1 MNFKR
6 GIVKLFK
13 HSNVCVTG
21 LVGTGK
27 DMLIANVVCRRDEPY
42 ISNID
47 YGGYFAP
54 FDFKKLDVGGNTYKD
69 FIEGTLSH
77 YEFPYSRGSD
87 IYLSDVGVYL
97 PAQYCNELNR
107 DYKHISTYM
116 ALHRQLSR
124 NRFHLNVQNLNRA
137 YDKLREMSDVYIL
150 CRRCIYIPILRLVFQ
165 QITIYDK
172 YDSCVARIKPCRVS
186 GFSLN
191 PVARA
196 QADTYR
202 DNFFNTHG
210 SVKNRI
216 LIYFNRSK
224 YDTYYFEKLLKE
236 APIREKTTEKT
247 QKKSTSF

>member
-1 MNFKR
+1 M
-6 GIVKLFK
+6 LFK
-13 HSNVCVTG
+13 SIVRLFEKSNVCVTG

-27 DMLIANVVCRRDEPY
+27 DMLFANVICRRNKPY

-69 FIEGTLSH
+69 FIDGTLSR
-77 YEFPYSRGSD
+77 YEFPYSQGSD
-87 IYLSDVGVYL
+87 VYLSDVGVYL
-97 PAQYCNELNR
+97 PAQYCNELNK

-137 YDKLREMSDVYIL
+137 YDKLREMSEIYIR
-150 CRRCIYIPILRLVFQ
+150 CRSCIYIPVVNIVIQL
-165 QITIYDK
+165 ITLYDK
-172 YDSCVARIKPCRVS
+172 YESCVARIRPCRVS

-210 SVKNRI
+210 SVKNKI
-216 LIYFNRSK
+216 LIYHNRSK
-224 YDTYYFEKLLKE
+224 YDTYYFKKLLKE
-236 APIREKTTEKT
+236 APEREKDNSQT
-247 QKKSTSF
+247 QKKSTRF